1 MTLFPHH
8 RTTPAFVC
16 DPPKDDWSALM
27 SRHPNV
33 LIHGPHDATDALVDA
48 LTPYLRLPIHYAT
61 GEAFPLLPST
71 RGTLILDDVEALDS
85 HQQQTLLG
93 WLDDCAD
100 TEMQVISIS
109 PTALHTHVQDG
120 TFLNVLYYRLNV
132 IYLEVSATCTQA

>member
-1 MTLFPHH
+1 
-8 RTTPAFVC
+8 
-16 DPPKDDWSALM
+16 M